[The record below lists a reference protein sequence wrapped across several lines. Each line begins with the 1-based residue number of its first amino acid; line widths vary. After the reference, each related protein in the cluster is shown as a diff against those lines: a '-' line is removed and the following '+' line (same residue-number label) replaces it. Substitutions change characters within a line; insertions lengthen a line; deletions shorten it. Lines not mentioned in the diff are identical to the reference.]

1 MRYLGFPAVSFDIMI
16 DCFFLSL
23 CLLFNLG
30 YSQYSSKA
38 KVLSTLKYT
47 GLEDAKLGKESSD
60 VLTEAV

>member
-1 MRYLGFPAVSFDIMI
+1 MSFDRMI
-16 DCFFLSL
+16 ECFFSLSLSL

-47 GLEDAKLGKESSD
+47 GLEDTNLGKESSD
-60 VLTEAV
+60 IMNEEV